1 MDSPLFGGDPSL
13 QINYTIKMN
22 KLNFSKLKNIN
33 SYLSFP
39 NMSATLS
46 GWEVPL
52 TLTKMIQSIN
62 GGFVSFTEQ
71 TFNFMGVWQPLK
83 DEQLQFLPENQRS
96 WEWIWIH
103 AKASELNLQTADKV
117 IFNNK
122 RYKVMAVKDYSLNSF
137 IEYQLVRDYED
148 NPINE

>member
-1 MDSPLFGGDPSL
+1 M
-13 QINYTIKMN
+13 Q
-22 KLNFSKLKNIN
+22 KLNFQKTNLKA
-33 SYLSFP
+33 LSGMP
-39 NMSATLS
+39 QMAMTLT

-62 GGFVSFTEQ
+62 DGFVSFTEQ
-71 TFNFMGVWQPLK
+71 TFNFQGVWQPLK